1 MIISPMAK
9 ILDLGSGTFL
19 CQKPES
25 MAVCP
30 WASHWECQGSV
41 SSSVTQSFLHRHFQ
55 ELAESCLEALGRGQ
69 SVTGVGQIAA
79 VTSGTCP
86 SFHLVLA
93 APSGTESSASP
104 GRRPGCGLASLCD
117 LDSVLPCLGPPRPS
131 LCRGES
137 GRSGDRFEVPGSR
150 VPAAC
155 LSVSAPSPRSSSRHP
170 DPPGRRTA
178 PQMLPAAGVPG
189 HPGLNV

>member
-1 MIISPMAK
+1 MAK

-25 MAVCP
+25 TAVCP

-104 GRRPGCGLASLCD
+104 GRRPGCRPASLCD

-137 GRSGDRFEVPGSR
+137 GRSGDREIVLRSPVPGS
-150 VPAAC
+150 
-155 LSVSAPSPRSSSRHP
+155 PRRAFLFP
-170 DPPGRRTA
+170 
-178 PQMLPAAGVPG
+178 LPAHGQAADTQT
-189 HPGLNV
+189 HPEGGRPRRCFRQQVYLATLD